1 MSPALIL
8 ALILAYFSVLLLIS
22 WFTGKKATNKTFFL
36 ANKSAPWYLVAFGM
50 IGASLSGITFISV
63 PGKVGN
69 PLDQMSYLQMV
80 MGFVVGY
87 FFIAYVLI
95 PVYYK
100 LGVTSIY
107 QYLERRFG
115 VTAYKTGAFYF
126 LLSRSIG
133 ASIRL
138 LLVATVLQEIL
149 FDAWDIPF
157 WFTVV
162 FSILLIWIYTFKGG
176 IKTIIFTDTL
186 QTAFMLISLG
196 LSIYLISDHLNLG
209 ATEIIPAIAESDY
222 SQIWQFDNLFG
233 NQFHFLKEFL
243 GGLLICITMTGMDQ
257 DMMQK
262 NLACPNIKDAQKNMV
277 SFAIT
282 LGIVNIFFMGLGAL
296 LFMYQADVGLELPL
310 SASGS
315 SRNDLLFPLAALN
328 QAEFGVALGVFFLLG
343 LIAAAYS
350 SADSALTS
358 LTTSVCV
365 DFLDIDEKEEKQ
377 QLKLR
382 KQVHVIMSVVL
393 FVIVMILNAALDM
406 SAIMMVIF
414 LAALT
419 YGPLLGIFLFGLFTK
434 RTTQPIWFIVFAV
447 ISPLLSFGVHLIT
460 KMEAVH
466 FNFGSLLIG
475 LNAGL
480 MFLGLLITSKPVP
493 KEEAFRLSLQTDEK

>member
-1 MSPALIL
+1 MSPVLIL
-8 ALILAYFSVLLLIS
+8 TLILAYFAVLLLIS
-22 WFTGKKATNKTFFL
+22 WFTGKKATNQTFFL

-69 PLDQMSYLQMV
+69 PADQMSYLQMV

-157 WFTVV
+157 WFTVI

-196 LSIYLISDHLNLG
+196 LSIYLIADHLELS
-209 ATEIIPAIAESDY
+209 ATQIIPAIADSEY

-233 NQFHFLKEFL
+233 NRFHFLKEFI
-243 GGLLICITMTGMDQ
+243 GGFLICITMTGMDQ

-282 LGIVNIFFMGLGAL
+282 LGIVNVLFMGLGAL

-315 SRNDLLFPLAALN
+315 TRNDLLFPLAALN
-328 QAEFGVALGVFFLLG
+328 QAEFGLALGVFFFTWTNC
-343 LIAAAYS
+343 S
-350 SADSALTS
+350 
-358 LTTSVCV
+358 
-365 DFLDIDEKEEKQ
+365 
-377 QLKLR
+377 R
-382 KQVHVIMSVVL
+382 L
-393 FVIVMILNAALDM
+393 F
-406 SAIMMVIF
+406 
-414 LAALT
+414 
-419 YGPLLGIFLFGLFTK
+419 K
-434 RTTQPIWFIVFAV
+434 CRQC
-447 ISPLLSFGVHLIT
+447 
-460 KMEAVH
+460 
-466 FNFGSLLIG
+466 FNFANHISLC
-475 LNAGL
+475 
-480 MFLGLLITSKPVP
+480 
-493 KEEAFRLSLQTDEK
+493 

>member
-1 MSPALIL
+1 
-8 ALILAYFSVLLLIS
+8 
-22 WFTGKKATNKTFFL
+22 
-36 ANKSAPWYLVAFGM
+36 
-50 IGASLSGITFISV
+50 
-63 PGKVGN
+63 
-69 PLDQMSYLQMV
+69 
-80 MGFVVGY
+80 
-87 FFIAYVLI
+87 AYVLI

-157 WFTVV
+157 WFTVI
-162 FSILLIWIYTFKGG
+162 FSILLIWVYTFKGG

-196 LSIYLISDHLNLG
+196 LSIYLIADHLGLS
-209 ATEIIPAIAESDY
+209 ASQIIPAIGDSEY
-222 SQIWQFDNLFG
+222 SQVWQFDNLFG
-233 NQFHFLKEFL
+233 NRFHFLKEFL
-243 GGLLICITMTGMDQ
+243 GGFLICITMTGMDQ

-282 LGIVNIFFMGLGAL
+282 LGIVNVLFMGLGAL

-315 SRNDLLFPLAALN
+315 TRNDLLFPLAALN

-365 DFLDIDEKEEKQ
+365 DFLDIDEKEEKKQ
-377 QLKLR
+377 MKIR
-382 KQVHVIMSVVL
+382 KQVHIIMSVVL
-393 FVIVMILNAALDM
+393 FIIVMILNAALDM

-434 RTTQPIWFIVFAV
+434 RTTEPVWFIVFAV
-447 ISPLLSFGVHLIT
+447 LSPILSYIVHVIT
-460 KMEAVH
+460 KMEGVQ
-466 FNFGSLLIG
+466 FNLGALLIG
-475 LNAGL
+475 LNAGI
-480 MFLGLLITSKPVP
+480 MFLGLLITSKPMP
-493 KEEAFRLSLQTDEK
+493 EDQAYRLSLVSDENLN